1 MGKRTTEISLRNNT
15 TADLS
20 LPDRSS
26 PLLTPFLG
34 TERPRLFERRSG
46 NCGQEVTSRTK
57 RRDEGFGHQEQHQT
71 ETSKK
76 ASKVDYRPPPSNMA
90 LSRVP
95 GDEDLFVGGI
105 FTLRRKSALE
115 EKGITHIVSVLKYDF
130 KDFEQYQHLSIEVD
144 DVDDENLLVEFE
156 RTGKFIE
163 KGLKSEKDG
172 KKGGVLVHC
181 AMGKSRS
188 VTVTIAYLLRKY
200 PQHTVKSALELI
212 RESRPIAEPN
222 DGFMAQLQLY
232 KEMGCP
238 RDIEAHPKYQRWL
251 YDQEVGLALAA
262 GMAPERVRF
271 RDEEEQVER
280 ESGGKEVELRC
291 RKCRRTLATTP
302 YLVDHIPTPSK
313 TQALSTVGPIS
324 SLNPSLPPPPLHSA
338 CTHHFLHPVSWMRPA
353 LEQGLLSGRL
363 ECPNPKCG
371 GQLGRY
377 AWQGMRCSCGVW
389 VCPAFSLQK
398 GRVDEVTK
406 KIEHGVSKSGN
417 VGDRAEVGT
426 GHGIRLPPGM
436 KGKENL

>member
-1 MGKRTTEISLRNNT
+1 
-15 TADLS
+15 
-20 LPDRSS
+20 
-26 PLLTPFLG
+26 
-34 TERPRLFERRSG
+34 
-46 NCGQEVTSRTK
+46 
-57 RRDEGFGHQEQHQT
+57 
-71 ETSKK
+71 
-76 ASKVDYRPPPSNMA
+76 MA

-95 GDEDLFVGGI
+95 GDDELYVGGI
-105 FTLRRKSALE
+105 FTLRRSGALE
-115 EKGITHIVSVLKYDF
+115 RTGITHIVSVLKFDF
-130 KDFEQYQHLSIEVD
+130 KAFQDWEKYEQLSIEVD

-156 RTGKFIE
+156 KTGQFIE
-163 KGLKSEKDG
+163 EGLKSEKDG
-172 KKGGVLVHC
+172 KKGRVLVHC

-188 VTVTIAYLLRKY
+188 VTVTIAFLLRKY
-200 PQHTVKSALELI
+200 PHLTVKSALELI

-232 KEMGCP
+232 REMKCP

-271 RDEEEQVER
+271 RDEEEHIEK
-280 ESGGKEVELRC
+280 ESAGKEVELRC

-302 YLVDHIPTPSK
+302 HLADHLPSPSK
-313 TQALSTVGPIS
+313 IQALTADGPIS
-324 SLNPSLPPPPLHSA
+324 SLNPSLPAPPLHSA

-398 GRVDEVTK
+398 GRVDEITK
-406 KIEHGVSKSGN
+406 KVEQGAIKQGN
-417 VGDRAEVGT
+417 VGDKAETST

>member
-1 MGKRTTEISLRNNT
+1 
-15 TADLS
+15 
-20 LPDRSS
+20 
-26 PLLTPFLG
+26 
-34 TERPRLFERRSG
+34 
-46 NCGQEVTSRTK
+46 
-57 RRDEGFGHQEQHQT
+57 
-71 ETSKK
+71 
-76 ASKVDYRPPPSNMA
+76 MA

-95 GDEDLFVGGI
+95 GDDELYVGGI
-105 FTLRRKSALE
+105 FTLRRKDALE
-115 EKGITHIVSVLKYDF
+115 KTGITHIVSVLTYDF
-130 KDFEQYQHLSIEVD
+130 KDFQDWEKYEQLSIEVD

-156 RTGKFIE
+156 KTGRFIDDALE
-163 KGLKSEKDG
+163 SEKDG
-172 KKGGVLVHC
+172 KKGAVLIHC

-200 PQHTVKSALELI
+200 PHHTVKSALELI

-232 KEMGCP
+232 KEMKCP

-271 RDEEEQVER
+271 RDEEEQVESTG
-280 ESGGKEVELRC
+280 EKEVELRC

-302 YLVDHIPTPSK
+302 YLVDHLPTPQKSPPS
-313 TQALSTVGPIS
+313 AAEGPIPSLIS
-324 SLNPSLPPPPLHSA
+324 SLPPAPLHSA

-353 LEQGLLSGRL
+353 LEMGLLSGRL

-398 GRVDEVTK
+398 GRVDEVTTK
-406 KIEHGVSKSGN
+406 AETERERASKPGI
-417 VGDRAEVGT
+417 VGGEEGGRAA
-426 GHGIRLPPGM
+426 HGIRLPPGM
-436 KGKENL
+436 RDKENL